1 MNLKSPLIENI
12 EKLRL
17 THSKLVAGKGILQHC
32 VLRPLSD
39 RSCWLGLEVLGVLQL
54 NAVLHK
60 HIATA
65 LHVPD

>member
-1 MNLKSPLIENI
+1 MNLESSLIENI
-12 EKLRL
+12 EQLCL
-17 THSKLVAGKGILQHC
+17 THSKFVAGKGILEHG

-39 RSCWLGLEVLGVLQL
+39 RSCWLGLEVLRVLQL

-60 HIATA
+60 HVTTA